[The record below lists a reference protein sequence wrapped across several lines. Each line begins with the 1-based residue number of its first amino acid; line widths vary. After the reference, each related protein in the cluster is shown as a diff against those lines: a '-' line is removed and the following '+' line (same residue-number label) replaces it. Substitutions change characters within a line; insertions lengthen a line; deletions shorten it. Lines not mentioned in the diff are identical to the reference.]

1 MIFGLS
7 EALKKS
13 TYVASTEAQT
23 AVSDAMTQYKIDNI
37 VASVNQQ
44 HNENAL
50 KGMQVA
56 TEWKPNKTVSTPMS
70 DDEIKIVLE
79 QMRDLGVFNTAQRL
93 GVQTRSMFQNVN
105 WGELAITAGI
115 GLVLGYVAC
124 KFIGKKR

>member
-7 EALKKS
+7 EAFKKS

-23 AVSDAMTQYKIDNI
+23 AVYDAMEKYKFDNI
-37 VASVNQQ
+37 VASVNEQ
-44 HNENAL
+44 HNDKAL
-50 KGMQVA
+50 KGLPVE
-56 TEWKPNKTVSTPMS
+56 TEWKPQKALSTPMS
-70 DDEIKIVLE
+70 DDEIKVVLE

>member
-7 EALKKS
+7 EAFKES
-13 TYVASTEAQT
+13 TYLASKEAQT
-23 AVSDAMTQYKIDNI
+23 AVYDAMEKYKFDNI
-37 VASVNQQ
+37 VASVNEQ
-44 HNENAL
+44 HNDKAV
-50 KGMQVA
+50 KGLPVE
-56 TEWKPNKTVSTPMS
+56 TEWKPNKALSTPMS
-70 DDEIKIVLE
+70 DDEIKVVLE